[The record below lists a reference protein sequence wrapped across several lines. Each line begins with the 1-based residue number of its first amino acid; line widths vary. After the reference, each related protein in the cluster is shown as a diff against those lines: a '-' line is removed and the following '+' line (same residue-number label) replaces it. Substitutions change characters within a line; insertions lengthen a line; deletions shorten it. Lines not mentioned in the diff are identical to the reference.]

1 MAMPRPVDIV
11 LESSTLAFGGGQ
23 YSPVDDTGCVVVH
36 TKDFDFSDC
45 EDCGFDQESNFTKSR
60 RPVML

>member
-36 TKDFDFSDC
+36 TKDFAFLTVKTAALTRKVTLPSH
-45 EDCGFDQESNFTKSR
+45 GGQ
-60 RPVML
+60 